1 MDLETYV
8 GGCRMDSCGSGY
20 NPAMTYDYNN
30 ESSCCIKGEELDQ
43 ARDYRF
49 WKFYSLLQP

>member
-1 MDLETYV
+1 MDLKTYV

-20 NPAMTYDYNN
+20 NPAETSDYDN
-30 ESSCCIKGEELDQ
+30 ESCSMKGGELDQ

-49 WKFYSLLQP
+49 WKFHPLLQP